1 MLQAYDGYIVVLG
14 IRIFLI
20 LGMHMYVLVGNVQC
34 GICAAQI
41 IRFLDAVGF
50 RFYIELAQ
58 AHVFAVKREGE
69 REREQMESESIII
82 YIHIFIGST
91 YSPRRS
97 RTPSPC
103 TQ

>member
-1 MLQAYDGYIVVLG
+1 MPLDQRSLRAFAGQANGHDEVREGDGMLQAYDGYIVVLG

-58 AHVFAVKREGE
+58 AHVFAVKRE
-69 REREQMESESIII
+69 RERE
-82 YIHIFIGST
+82 
-91 YSPRRS
+91 
-97 RTPSPC
+97 
-103 TQ
+103 